1 MIITAAQE
9 YDMLERNAEVCE
21 MPDEQEPISDSLPA
35 GSHDLR
41 SIWDALTP
49 EEQASLTSLLKGMPG
64 QPKISRSLLE
74 LAESQ
79 LKLAFGRKHCVAIVG
94 PANVGK
100 STLYNQFVRAPAERA
115 AVSPLPGTTRENQE
129 TDAGLFALVDTPGAD
144 AVGEVGER
152 ERKLALEAAAKA
164 DILIVVFDA
173 IQGVKQTE
181 LDLYQH
187 IRSLKKPHVVVL
199 NKIDLVRKE
208 RRSVVDQAA
217 ANLRLDPVQVIPV
230 AAKTGE
236 NMNQLLAA
244 VAMAEPSIVAA
255 LGAALPQYR
264 WQLAWRSIVSAAT
277 LSAGIALTPLPVIDF
292 IPLTA
297 TQSMMVLSI
306 ARIYNYQITL
316 ERARELVA
324 TFGIAYLGRTLFYQL
339 SKLGGIP
346 GWVLGA
352 AVASSTTVAMG
363 YAAVRWF
370 ERGERMSAESLKK
383 LSGQVSKSLLQGL
396 KSLGSRK
403 PGRKTLQAHIEKSLE
418 EIEIDRVQESEQENN
433 PG

>member
-1 MIITAAQE
+1 
-9 YDMLERNAEVCE
+9 
-21 MPDEQEPISDSLPA
+21 MPDDAVPSNENLPS
-35 GSHDLR
+35 GSR
-41 SIWDALTP
+41 GMRAIWDALTP

-74 LAESQ
+74 MAENQ

-100 STLYNQFVRAPAERA
+100 STLYNQFVRTPAERA

-152 ERKLALEAAAKA
+152 ERKLALDAAAQA

-187 IRSLKKPHVVVL
+187 IRSLKKPHVVAL
-199 NKIDLVRKE
+199 NKIDLVGKEKRK
-208 RRSVVDQAA
+208 VVEQAA
-217 ANLRLDPVQVIPV
+217 AHLRLETAQVISLS
-230 AAKTGE
+230 ARSGE
-236 NMNQLLAA
+236 NINQLLAA

-324 TFGIAYLGRTLFYQL
+324 TFGVAYLGRTLFYQL

-370 ERGERMSAESLKK
+370 DRGERMSTESLKK
-383 LSGQVSKSLLQGL
+383 LTDQVTQSLLQSL

-418 EIEIDRVQESEQENN
+418 EIEIENVPESGSKSLPE
-433 PG
+433 

>member
-1 MIITAAQE
+1 M
-9 YDMLERNAEVCE
+9 
-21 MPDEQEPISDSLPA
+21 SDDALPPNENLPS
-35 GSHDLR
+35 GSR
-41 SIWDALTP
+41 GMRAIWDALTP

-74 LAESQ
+74 MAENQ
-79 LKLAFGRKHCVAIVG
+79 LKLAFGRKHCVAIIG

-100 STLYNQFVRAPAERA
+100 STLYNQFVRVPAERA
-115 AVSPLPGTTRENQE
+115 AVSPLPGTTRETQE

-152 ERKLALEAAAKA
+152 ERKLALDSAARA

-181 LDLYQH
+181 LELYQH

-208 RRSVVDQAA
+208 KRTVVEQAA
-217 ANLRLDPVQVIPV
+217 ANLHLEPAQVIPV
-230 AAKTGE
+230 AAKSGE
-236 NMNQLLAA
+236 NINQLLAA

-264 WQLAWRSIVSAAT
+264 WQLAWRSIISAAT

-292 IPLTA
+292 IPLAA

-324 TFGIAYLGRTLFYQL
+324 TFGVAYLGRTIFYQL

-370 ERGERMSAESLKK
+370 DRGERMSAESLKK
-383 LSGQVSKSLLQGL
+383 LTGQVTQSLLQGL

-418 EIEIDRVQESEQENN
+418 EIEIDRVQAAE
-433 PG
+433 PADPPD

>member
-1 MIITAAQE
+1 
-9 YDMLERNAEVCE
+9 MLERNAEVCE

>member
-1 MIITAAQE
+1 
-9 YDMLERNAEVCE
+9 
-21 MPDEQEPISDSLPA
+21 MPDKQEPISDNLPA

-208 RRSVVDQAA
+208 RRGVVDQAA
-217 ANLRLDPVQVIPV
+217 ANLHLDPVQVIPV

-403 PGRKTLQAHIEKSLE
+403 PGRRTLQAHIEKSLE
-418 EIEIDRVQESEQENN
+418 EIEIDRVQESGQEND

>member
-1 MIITAAQE
+1 
-9 YDMLERNAEVCE
+9 
-21 MPDEQEPISDSLPA
+21 MPEDALPQNEQLPS
-35 GSHDLR
+35 GSR
-41 SIWDALTP
+41 GMRAIWDALTP

-74 LAESQ
+74 MAENQ
-79 LKLAFGRKHCVAIVG
+79 LKLAFGRKHCVAIIG

-100 STLYNQFVRAPAERA
+100 STLYNQFVRVPAERA
-115 AVSPLPGTTRENQE
+115 AVSPLPGTTRETQE

-152 ERKLALEAAAKA
+152 ERKLALDAAARA

-181 LDLYQH
+181 LELYQH

-208 RRSVVDQAA
+208 KRTVVEQAA
-217 ANLRLDPVQVIPV
+217 ANLHLEPAQVIPV
-230 AAKTGE
+230 AAKSGE
-236 NMNQLLAA
+236 NINQLLAA

-264 WQLAWRSIVSAAT
+264 WQLAWRSIISAAT

-292 IPLTA
+292 IPLAA

-324 TFGIAYLGRTLFYQL
+324 TFGVAYLGRTIFYQL

-370 ERGERMSAESLKK
+370 DRGERMSAESLKK
-383 LSGQVSKSLLQGL
+383 LTGQVTQSLLQGL

-418 EIEIDRVQESEQENN
+418 EIEIDRVQAAE
-433 PG
+433 PADPPD

>member
-1 MIITAAQE
+1 
-9 YDMLERNAEVCE
+9 
-21 MPDEQEPISDSLPA
+21 MPEDALPQNEQLPS
-35 GSHDLR
+35 GSR
-41 SIWDALTP
+41 GMRAIWDALTP

-74 LAESQ
+74 MAENQ
-79 LKLAFGRKHCVAIVG
+79 LKLAFGRKHCVAIIG

-100 STLYNQFVRAPAERA
+100 STLYNQFVRVPAERA
-115 AVSPLPGTTRENQE
+115 AVSPLPGTTRETQE

-152 ERKLALEAAAKA
+152 ERKLALDAAARA

-181 LDLYQH
+181 LELYQH

-208 RRSVVDQAA
+208 KRTVVEQAA
-217 ANLRLDPVQVIPV
+217 ANLHLEPAQVIPV
-230 AAKTGE
+230 AAKSGE
-236 NMNQLLAA
+236 NINQLLAA

-264 WQLAWRSIVSAAT
+264 WQLAWRSIISAAT

-292 IPLTA
+292 IPLAA

-324 TFGIAYLGRTLFYQL
+324 TFGVAYLGRTLFYQL

-370 ERGERMSAESLKK
+370 DRGERMSAESLKK
-383 LSGQVSKSLLQGL
+383 LTGQVTQSLLQGL

-418 EIEIDRVQESEQENN
+418 EIEIDRVQAAE
-433 PG
+433 PADPPD

>member
-1 MIITAAQE
+1 MTDDPASTPQ
-9 YDMLERNAEVCE
+9 N
-21 MPDEQEPISDSLPA
+21 SA
-35 GSHDLR
+35 GSSRGLH

-49 EEQASLTSLLKGMPG
+49 EEQASLTSLVKGMPG
-64 QPKISRSLLE
+64 QPKISRSLME
-74 LAESQ
+74 LAENQ
-79 LKLAFGRKHCVAIVG
+79 LKLAFGRKHNVAIIG

-100 STLYNQFVRAPAERA
+100 STLYNQFVRTPAERA

-152 ERKLALEAAAKA
+152 ERKLALDAAAKA

-181 LDLYQH
+181 LELYEH
-187 IRSLKKPHVVVL
+187 IRSLNKPHVVVL
-199 NKIDLVRKE
+199 NKIDLVRREKQN
-208 RRSVVDQAA
+208 VVKQAA
-217 ANLRLDPVQVIPV
+217 ASLHLEVTQVIPV
-230 AAKTGE
+230 AARSGE
-236 NMNQLLAA
+236 NLNQLLAA
-244 VAMAEPSIVAA
+244 IAMAEPSIVAA

-277 LSAGIALTPLPVIDF
+277 LSAAIALTPLPVLDF
-292 IPLTA
+292 LPLTA
-297 TQSMMVLSI
+297 TQSVMVLSI

-324 TFGIAYLGRTLFYQL
+324 TFGVAFLGRTLFYQL

-346 GWVLGA
+346 GWVLSA

-370 ERGERMSAESLKK
+370 DRGERLSADAMKK
-383 LSGQVSKSLLQGL
+383 LTEQVTQSLTQSI

-403 PGRKTLQAHIEKSLE
+403 PARKTLQAQIEKSLE
-418 EIEIDRVQESEQENN
+418 EIEIDRSEEMDNKAL
-433 PG
+433 

>member
-1 MIITAAQE
+1 MTDDPVSTSQ
-9 YDMLERNAEVCE
+9 N
-21 MPDEQEPISDSLPA
+21 ST
-35 GSHDLR
+35 GSTRGLH
-41 SIWDALTP
+41 SIWDGLTP
-49 EEQASLTSLLKGMPG
+49 DEQASLTSLVKGMPG

-74 LAESQ
+74 LAENQ
-79 LKLAFGRKHCVAIVG
+79 LKLAFGRKHRVAIIG

-100 STLYNQFVRAPAERA
+100 STLYNQFVRTPAERA

-152 ERKLALEAAAKA
+152 ERKLALDAAANA

-173 IQGVKQTE
+173 IQGIKQTE
-181 LDLYQH
+181 LDLYEH
-187 IRSLKKPHVVVL
+187 IRALKKPHVVVL
-199 NKIDLVRKE
+199 NKIDLVRREKKNVLE
-208 RRSVVDQAA
+208 LAA
-217 ANLRLDPVQVIPV
+217 ANLHLEKTQVIPV
-230 AAKTGE
+230 AARSGE
-236 NMNQLLAA
+236 NLNQLLAA
-244 VAMAEPSIVAA
+244 IAMAEPSIVAA

-292 IPLTA
+292 LPLTA
-297 TQSMMVLSI
+297 TQSVMVLSI

-324 TFGIAYLGRTLFYQL
+324 TFGVAFLGRTLFYEL

-346 GWVLGA
+346 GWVLSA

-370 ERGERMSAESLKK
+370 DRGERLSADAMKK
-383 LSGQVSKSLLQGL
+383 VTGQVTQSLTQSI

-403 PGRKTLQAHIEKSLE
+403 PARKTLQAQIEKSLE
-418 EIEIDRVQESEQENN
+418 EIEIDRSEELDDKSV
-433 PG
+433 

>member
-1 MIITAAQE
+1 
-9 YDMLERNAEVCE
+9 
-21 MPDEQEPISDSLPA
+21 MPEDALPQNEQLPS
-35 GSHDLR
+35 GSR
-41 SIWDALTP
+41 GMRAIWDALTP

-74 LAESQ
+74 MAENQ
-79 LKLAFGRKHCVAIVG
+79 LKLAFGRKHCVAIIG

-100 STLYNQFVRAPAERA
+100 STLYNQFVRLPAERA
-115 AVSPLPGTTRENQE
+115 AVSPLPGTTRETQE

-152 ERKLALEAAAKA
+152 ERKLALDAAARA

-181 LDLYQH
+181 LELYQH

-208 RRSVVDQAA
+208 KRTVVEQAA
-217 ANLRLDPVQVIPV
+217 ANLHLEPAQVIPV
-230 AAKTGE
+230 AAKSGE
-236 NMNQLLAA
+236 NINQLLAA

-264 WQLAWRSIVSAAT
+264 WQLAWRSIISAAT

-292 IPLTA
+292 IPLAA

-324 TFGIAYLGRTLFYQL
+324 TFGVAYLGRTIFYQL

-370 ERGERMSAESLKK
+370 DRGERMSAESLKK
-383 LSGQVSKSLLQGL
+383 LTGQVTQSLLQGL

-418 EIEIDRVQESEQENN
+418 EIEIDRVQAAE
-433 PG
+433 PADPPD

>member
-1 MIITAAQE
+1 
-9 YDMLERNAEVCE
+9 
-21 MPDEQEPISDSLPA
+21 MPDDAVPSNENLPS
-35 GSHDLR
+35 GSR
-41 SIWDALTP
+41 GMRAIWDALTP

-74 LAESQ
+74 MAENQ

-100 STLYNQFVRAPAERA
+100 STLYNQFVRTPAERA

-152 ERKLALEAAAKA
+152 ERKLALDAAAQA

-187 IRSLKKPHVVVL
+187 IRSLKKPHVVAL
-199 NKIDLVRKE
+199 NKIDLVGKEKRK
-208 RRSVVDQAA
+208 VVEQVAA
-217 ANLRLDPVQVIPV
+217 HLRLETAQVISLS
-230 AAKTGE
+230 ARSGE
-236 NMNQLLAA
+236 NINQLLAA

-324 TFGIAYLGRTLFYQL
+324 TFGVAYLGRTLFYQL

-370 ERGERMSAESLKK
+370 DRGERMSTESLKK
-383 LSGQVSKSLLQGL
+383 LTDQVTQSLLQSL

-418 EIEIDRVQESEQENN
+418 EIEIENVPESGSKSLPE
-433 PG
+433 

>member
-1 MIITAAQE
+1 M
-9 YDMLERNAEVCE
+9 
-21 MPDEQEPISDSLPA
+21 MPEDALPQNEQLPS
-35 GSHDLR
+35 GSR
-41 SIWDALTP
+41 GMRAIWDALTP

-74 LAESQ
+74 MAENQ
-79 LKLAFGRKHCVAIVG
+79 LKLAFGRKHCVAIIG

-100 STLYNQFVRAPAERA
+100 STLYNQFVRVPAERA
-115 AVSPLPGTTRENQE
+115 AVSPLPGTTRETQE

-152 ERKLALEAAAKA
+152 ERKLALDAAARA

-181 LDLYQH
+181 LELYQH

-208 RRSVVDQAA
+208 KRTVVEQAA
-217 ANLRLDPVQVIPV
+217 ANLHLEPAQVIPV
-230 AAKTGE
+230 AAKSGE
-236 NMNQLLAA
+236 NINQLLAA

-264 WQLAWRSIVSAAT
+264 WQLAWRSIISAAT

-292 IPLTA
+292 IPLAA

-324 TFGIAYLGRTLFYQL
+324 TFGVAYLGRTIFYQL

-370 ERGERMSAESLKK
+370 DRGERMSAESLKK
-383 LSGQVSKSLLQGL
+383 LTGQVTQSLLQGL

-418 EIEIDRVQESEQENN
+418 EIEIDRVQAAE
-433 PG
+433 PADPPD

>member
-1 MIITAAQE
+1 MT
-9 YDMLERNAEVCE
+9 D
-21 MPDEQEPISDSLPA
+21 DPA
-35 GSHDLR
+35 STPQNSVSNSRGLH

-49 EEQASLTSLLKGMPG
+49 EEQASLTSLVKGMPG

-74 LAESQ
+74 LAENQ
-79 LKLAFGRKHCVAIVG
+79 LKLAFGRKHNVAIIG

-100 STLYNQFVRAPAERA
+100 STLYNQFVRTPTERA

-152 ERKLALEAAAKA
+152 ERKLALDAAAKA

-181 LDLYQH
+181 LELYEH
-187 IRSLKKPHVVVL
+187 IRSLNKPHVVVL
-199 NKIDLVRKE
+199 NKIDLVRREKQN
-208 RRSVVDQAA
+208 VVKQVAA
-217 ANLRLDPVQVIPV
+217 SLHLEVTQVIPV
-230 AAKTGE
+230 AARSGE
-236 NMNQLLAA
+236 NLNQLLAA
-244 VAMAEPSIVAA
+244 IAMAEPSIVAA

-277 LSAGIALTPLPVIDF
+277 LSAAIALTPLPVIDF
-292 IPLTA
+292 LPLTA
-297 TQSMMVLSI
+297 TQSVMVLSV

-324 TFGIAYLGRTLFYQL
+324 TFGVAFLGRTLFYQL

-346 GWVLGA
+346 GWVLSA
-352 AVASSTTVAMG
+352 AVASSTTV
-363 YAAVRWF
+363 
-370 ERGERMSAESLKK
+370 
-383 LSGQVSKSLLQGL
+383 
-396 KSLGSRK
+396 
-403 PGRKTLQAHIEKSLE
+403 
-418 EIEIDRVQESEQENN
+418 
-433 PG
+433 

>member
-1 MIITAAQE
+1 
-9 YDMLERNAEVCE
+9 
-21 MPDEQEPISDSLPA
+21 MPEDALPQNEQLPS
-35 GSHDLR
+35 GSR
-41 SIWDALTP
+41 GMRAIWDALTP

-74 LAESQ
+74 MAENQ
-79 LKLAFGRKHCVAIVG
+79 LKLAFGRKHCVAIIG

-100 STLYNQFVRAPAERA
+100 STLYNQFVRVPAERA
-115 AVSPLPGTTRENQE
+115 AVSPLPGTTRETQE

-152 ERKLALEAAAKA
+152 ERKLALDAAARA

-181 LDLYQH
+181 LELYQH

-199 NKIDLVRKE
+199 NKIDLVRREK
-208 RRSVVDQAA
+208 RTVVEQAA
-217 ANLRLDPVQVIPV
+217 ANLHLEPAQVIPV
-230 AAKTGE
+230 AAKSGE
-236 NMNQLLAA
+236 NINQLLAA

-264 WQLAWRSIVSAAT
+264 WQLAWRSIISAAT

-292 IPLTA
+292 IPLAA

-324 TFGIAYLGRTLFYQL
+324 TFGVAYLGRTIFYQL

-370 ERGERMSAESLKK
+370 DRGERMSAESLKK
-383 LSGQVSKSLLQGL
+383 LTGQVTQSLLQGL

-418 EIEIDRVQESEQENN
+418 EIEIDRVQAAE
-433 PG
+433 PADPPD

>member
-1 MIITAAQE
+1 
-9 YDMLERNAEVCE
+9 
-21 MPDEQEPISDSLPA
+21 MPDDAVPSNENLPS
-35 GSHDLR
+35 GSR
-41 SIWDALTP
+41 GIRAIWDALTP

-74 LAESQ
+74 MAENQ
-79 LKLAFGRKHCVAIVG
+79 LKLAFGRKHCVAIIG

-100 STLYNQFVRAPAERA
+100 STLYNQFVRTPAERA

-152 ERKLALEAAAKA
+152 ERKLALDAAARA

-181 LDLYQH
+181 LDLYEH

-199 NKIDLVRKE
+199 NKIDLVGKEKRK
-208 RRSVVDQAA
+208 VVAQAA
-217 ANLRLDPVQVIPV
+217 ANLRLETAQVIPL
-230 AAKTGE
+230 AARSGE
-236 NMNQLLAA
+236 NINQLLAA

-264 WQLAWRSIVSAAT
+264 WQLAWRSIISAAT

-324 TFGIAYLGRTLFYQL
+324 TFGVAYLGRTLFYQL

-370 ERGERMSAESLKK
+370 DRGERMSTESLKK
-383 LSGQVSKSLLQGL
+383 LTDQVTQSLLQSL

-418 EIEIDRVQESEQENN
+418 EIEIENVPESGSKSLPE
-433 PG
+433 

>member
-1 MIITAAQE
+1 MTDEPAAETQPSIPE
-9 YDMLERNAEVCE
+9 SRGFRE
-21 MPDEQEPISDSLPA
+21 
-35 GSHDLR
+35 
-41 SIWDALTP
+41 IWDALTP
-49 EEQASLTSLLKGMPG
+49 EEQASLTSLMKGLPG
-64 QPKISRSLLE
+64 KPQISRSLVQ
-74 LAESQ
+74 LAENQ

-100 STLYNQFVRAPAERA
+100 STLYNQFVRVPAERA
-115 AVSPLPGTTRENQE
+115 DVSPLPGTTRENQE

-164 DILIVVFDA
+164 DILIIVFDA

-181 LDLYQH
+181 LELYTQ
-187 IRSLKKPHVVVL
+187 LKALRKPHVVAL

-208 RRSVVDQAA
+208 KKAIVEQTAGSLQLKVE
-217 ANLRLDPVQVIPV
+217 QVIPI
-230 AAKTGE
+230 AARSGE
-236 NMNQLLAA
+236 NLNQLLAA

-277 LSAGIALTPLPVIDF
+277 ISAGVALTPLPVIDF
-292 IPLTA
+292 VPLIA
-297 TQSMMVLSI
+297 TQSLMVLSI
-306 ARIYNYQITL
+306 ARIYNYRITL

-324 TFGIAYLGRTLFYQL
+324 AFGVGFLGRTLFYEL

-346 GWVLGA
+346 GWVLAA

-370 ERGERMSAESLKK
+370 EKGEKLSSDALKK
-383 LSGQVSKSLLQGL
+383 LSGQVTQSLLQGL
-396 KSLGSRK
+396 RNLGSRK
-403 PGRKTLQAHIEKSLE
+403 PARKALQAQIEKSLE
-418 EIEIDRVQESEQENN
+418 EIEIDRSQAEEE
-433 PG
+433 

>member
-1 MIITAAQE
+1 MT
-9 YDMLERNAEVCE
+9 
-21 MPDEQEPISDSLPA
+21 DESAPESQPSISNSR
-35 GSHDLR
+35 GLR
-41 SIWDALTP
+41 EIWDALTP
-49 EEQASLTSLLKGMPG
+49 EEQASLTSLMKGLPG
-64 QPKISRSLLE
+64 QPQISRSLVQ
-74 LAESQ
+74 LAENQ

-100 STLYNQFVRAPAERA
+100 STLYNQFVRVPAERA

-152 ERKLALEAAAKA
+152 ERKLALEAAAGA
-164 DILIVVFDA
+164 DILIIIFDA

-181 LDLYQH
+181 LDLYAQ
-187 IRSLKKPHVVVL
+187 LKALRKPHVVAL

-208 RRSVVDQAA
+208 KQAVVGQTASS
-217 ANLRLDPVQVIPV
+217 LQLKVEQVIPI
-230 AAKTGE
+230 AARSGE
-236 NMNQLLAA
+236 NLNQLLAA

-277 LSAGIALTPLPVIDF
+277 ISAGVALTPLPVIDF
-292 IPLTA
+292 VPLIA
-297 TQSMMVLSI
+297 TQSLMVLSI
-306 ARIYNYQITL
+306 ARIYNYRITL
-316 ERARELVA
+316 ERARELVV
-324 TFGIAYLGRTLFYQL
+324 TFGVGFLGRTLFYEL

-370 ERGERMSAESLKK
+370 EKGERLSTDALKK
-383 LSGQVSKSLLQGL
+383 LTGQVTQSLLQGL
-396 KSLGSRK
+396 RGLGSRK
-403 PGRKTLQAHIEKSLE
+403 PARKALQTQIEKSLA
-418 EIEIDRVQESEQENN
+418 EIEIDRAEELEK
-433 PG
+433 

>member
-1 MIITAAQE
+1 M
-9 YDMLERNAEVCE
+9 
-21 MPDEQEPISDSLPA
+21 SDDALPPNENLPS
-35 GSHDLR
+35 GSR
-41 SIWDALTP
+41 GMRAIWDALTP

-74 LAESQ
+74 MAENQ
-79 LKLAFGRKHCVAIVG
+79 LKLAFGRKHCVAIIG

-100 STLYNQFVRAPAERA
+100 STLYNQFVRVPAERA
-115 AVSPLPGTTRENQE
+115 AVSPLPGTTRETQE

-152 ERKLALEAAAKA
+152 ERKLALDAAARA

-181 LDLYQH
+181 LELYQH

-208 RRSVVDQAA
+208 KRTVVEQAA
-217 ANLRLDPVQVIPV
+217 ANLHLEPAQVIPV
-230 AAKTGE
+230 AAKSGE
-236 NMNQLLAA
+236 NINQLLAA

-264 WQLAWRSIVSAAT
+264 WQLAWRSIISAAT

-324 TFGIAYLGRTLFYQL
+324 TFGVAYLGRTIFYQL

-370 ERGERMSAESLKK
+370 DRGERMSAESLKK
-383 LSGQVSKSLLQGL
+383 LTGQVTQSLLQGL

-418 EIEIDRVQESEQENN
+418 EIEIDRVQAAE
-433 PG
+433 PADPPD

>member
-1 MIITAAQE
+1 
-9 YDMLERNAEVCE
+9 
-21 MPDEQEPISDSLPA
+21 MPDDAVPSNENLPS
-35 GSHDLR
+35 GSR
-41 SIWDALTP
+41 GIRAIWDALTP

-74 LAESQ
+74 MAENQ
-79 LKLAFGRKHCVAIVG
+79 LKLAFGRKHCVAIIG

-100 STLYNQFVRAPAERA
+100 STLYNQFVRTPAERA

-152 ERKLALEAAAKA
+152 ERKLALDAAARA

-181 LDLYQH
+181 LDLYEH

-199 NKIDLVRKE
+199 NKIDLVGKEKRK
-208 RRSVVDQAA
+208 VVAQAA
-217 ANLRLDPVQVIPV
+217 ANVRLETAQVIPL
-230 AAKTGE
+230 AARSGE
-236 NMNQLLAA
+236 NINQLLAA

-264 WQLAWRSIVSAAT
+264 WQLAWRSIISAAT

-324 TFGIAYLGRTLFYQL
+324 TFGVAYLGRTLFYQL

-370 ERGERMSAESLKK
+370 DRGERMSTESLKK
-383 LSGQVSKSLLQGL
+383 LTDQVTQSLLQSL

-418 EIEIDRVQESEQENN
+418 EIEIENVPESGSKSLPE
-433 PG
+433 

>member
-1 MIITAAQE
+1 M
-9 YDMLERNAEVCE
+9 V
-21 MPDEQEPISDSLPA
+21 DESTPTPQAPA
-35 GSHDLR
+35 SGSRGLR
-41 SIWDALTP
+41 EIWDTLTP

-64 QPKISRSLLE
+64 QPQISRSLVQM
-74 LAESQ
+74 AENQ

-100 STLYNQFVRAPAERA
+100 STLYNQFVRVPAERA

-152 ERKLALEAAAKA
+152 ERALALEAAARA
-164 DILIVVFDA
+164 DILIIVFDA

-181 LDLYQH
+181 LELYQQ
-187 IRSLKKPHVVVL
+187 LKALRKPHVVAL
-199 NKIDLVRKE
+199 NKIDLARKE
-208 RRSVVDQAA
+208 KKAVVEQVAGH
-217 ANLRLDPVQVIPV
+217 LGLKTEQVIPI
-230 AAKTGE
+230 AARHGE
-236 NMNQLLAA
+236 NLNQLLAA

-264 WQLAWRSIVSAAT
+264 WQLAWRSIVSTAT
-277 LSAGIALTPLPVIDF
+277 ISAGIALTPLPVIDF
-292 IPLTA
+292 VPLA
-297 TQSMMVLSI
+297 AAQSLMVLTI

-316 ERARELVA
+316 ERARELVV
-324 TFGIAYLGRTLFYQL
+324 TFGMGFLGRTLFYEL

-346 GWVLGA
+346 GWVLSA

-370 ERGERMSAESLKK
+370 EKGERLSTEALKK
-383 LSGQVSKSLLQGL
+383 MAGQVTQSLMQGL
-396 KSLGSRK
+396 RNLGSRK
-403 PGRKTLQAHIEKSLE
+403 PARKTLQEQIEKSLG
-418 EIEIDRVQESEQENN
+418 EIEIDRSQVEVEPPPEE
-433 PG
+433 

>member
-1 MIITAAQE
+1 
-9 YDMLERNAEVCE
+9 
-21 MPDEQEPISDSLPA
+21 MPDDAVPSNENLPS
-35 GSHDLR
+35 GSR
-41 SIWDALTP
+41 GMRAIWDALTP

-74 LAESQ
+74 MAENQ

-100 STLYNQFVRAPAERA
+100 STLYNQFVRTPAERA

-152 ERKLALEAAAKA
+152 ERKLALDAAAQA

-187 IRSLKKPHVVVL
+187 IRSLKKPHVVAL
-199 NKIDLVRKE
+199 NKIDLVGKEKRK
-208 RRSVVDQAA
+208 VVEQAA
-217 ANLRLDPVQVIPV
+217 AHLRLETAQVIPLS
-230 AAKTGE
+230 ARSGE
-236 NMNQLLAA
+236 NINQLLAA

-324 TFGIAYLGRTLFYQL
+324 TFGVAYLGRTLFYQL

-370 ERGERMSAESLKK
+370 DRGERMSTESLKK
-383 LSGQVSKSLLQGL
+383 LTDQVTQSLLQSL

-418 EIEIDRVQESEQENN
+418 EIEIENVLESGLKSLPE
-433 PG
+433 

>member
-1 MIITAAQE
+1 MRA
-9 YDMLERNAEVCE
+9 
-21 MPDEQEPISDSLPA
+21 
-35 GSHDLR
+35 
-41 SIWDALTP
+41 IWDALTP

-74 LAESQ
+74 MAENQ
-79 LKLAFGRKHCVAIVG
+79 LKLAFGRKHCVAIIG

-100 STLYNQFVRAPAERA
+100 STLYNQFVRVPAERA
-115 AVSPLPGTTRENQE
+115 AVSPLPGTTRETQE

-152 ERKLALEAAAKA
+152 ERKLALDAAARA

-181 LDLYQH
+181 LELYQH

-208 RRSVVDQAA
+208 KRTVVEQAA
-217 ANLRLDPVQVIPV
+217 ANLHLEPAQVIPV
-230 AAKTGE
+230 AAKSGE
-236 NMNQLLAA
+236 NINQLLAA

-264 WQLAWRSIVSAAT
+264 WQLAWRSIISAAT

-292 IPLTA
+292 IPLAA

-324 TFGIAYLGRTLFYQL
+324 TFGVAYLGRTIFYQL

-370 ERGERMSAESLKK
+370 DRGERMSAESLKK
-383 LSGQVSKSLLQGL
+383 LTGQVTQSLLQGL

-418 EIEIDRVQESEQENN
+418 EIEIDRVQAAE
-433 PG
+433 PADPPD

>member
-1 MIITAAQE
+1 
-9 YDMLERNAEVCE
+9 
-21 MPDEQEPISDSLPA
+21 MPEDALPQNEQLPS
-35 GSHDLR
+35 GSR
-41 SIWDALTP
+41 GMRAIWDALTP

-74 LAESQ
+74 MAENQ
-79 LKLAFGRKHCVAIVG
+79 LKLAFGRKHCVAIIG

-100 STLYNQFVRAPAERA
+100 STLYNQFVRVPAERA
-115 AVSPLPGTTRENQE
+115 AVSPLPGTTRETQE

-152 ERKLALEAAAKA
+152 ERKLALDAAARA

-181 LDLYQH
+181 LELYQH

-199 NKIDLVRKE
+199 NKIDRVRKE
-208 RRSVVDQAA
+208 KRTVVEQAA
-217 ANLRLDPVQVIPV
+217 ANLHLEPAQVIPV
-230 AAKTGE
+230 AAKSGE
-236 NMNQLLAA
+236 NINQLLAA

-264 WQLAWRSIVSAAT
+264 WQLAWRSIISAAT

-292 IPLTA
+292 IPLAA

-324 TFGIAYLGRTLFYQL
+324 TFGVAYLGRTIFYQL

-370 ERGERMSAESLKK
+370 DRGERMSAESLKK
-383 LSGQVSKSLLQGL
+383 LTGQVTQSLLQGL

-418 EIEIDRVQESEQENN
+418 EIEIDRVQAAE
-433 PG
+433 PADPPD

>member
-1 MIITAAQE
+1 MSDDPIPTPE
-9 YDMLERNAEVCE
+9 N
-21 MPDEQEPISDSLPA
+21 MPGESR
-35 GSHDLR
+35 GLR

-49 EEQASLTSLLKGMPG
+49 EEQASLTSLVKGMPG
-64 QPKISRSLLE
+64 QPKLSRPLLE

-79 LKLAFGRKHCVAIVG
+79 LKLAFGRKHRVAIIG

-100 STLYNQFVRAPAERA
+100 STLYNQFVRTPSERA
-115 AVSPLPGTTRENQE
+115 AVSALPGTTRENQE

-152 ERKLALEAAAKA
+152 ERKLALEAAAQA

-181 LDLYQH
+181 LELYEH
-187 IRSLKKPHVVVL
+187 IRSLKKPHVVAL
-199 NKIDLVRKE
+199 NKIDLARKE
-208 RRSVVDQAA
+208 KRTLVEHAA
-217 ANLRLDPVQVIPV
+217 ANLRLEPSQVIPV
-230 AAKTGE
+230 AARSGE
-236 NMNQLLAA
+236 NLNQLLAA

-277 LSAGIALTPLPVIDF
+277 LSAGIALTPLPMIDF
-292 IPLTA
+292 LPLTA

-324 TFGIAYLGRTLFYQL
+324 TFGIAFLGRTLFYQL

-346 GWVLGA
+346 GWVLSA

-370 ERGERMSAESLKK
+370 DKGERMSTDALKK
-383 LSGQVSKSLLQGL
+383 LTGQVTQSLAQSI

-403 PGRKTLQAHIEKSLE
+403 PGRKTLQAQIEKTLE
-418 EIEIDRVQESEQENN
+418 EIEIDRGGGTGEEAAPE
-433 PG
+433 